1 MPENDNKL
9 NRFDKDESDAKTLRI
24 RLVGISFVVMGLFS
38 MFFLRRTEG
47 WFEDYWRVMIG
58 LLLIFG
64 GLASIVWARSFAN
77 DEITD
82 DENEITDNKT
92 EVRDDKAEVSDDK
105 TEVRDDKAEVGDD
118 EVFSWALVW
127 DNDAEAMARVT
138 DAEARLARARARA
151 EVKPLARP
159 EAALVKVKEAWA
171 GIVKAKA
178 RHAEACVCANK
189 AEAEGGY
196 KKTNATWAEAE
207 AARGL
212 ACKIRANA
220 DKAGARVA
228 WTMVELAKAEVAWTE
243 AEAETARADETATWA
258 SMIVRAKARLVKAE
272 TEYTKS
278 IDCWSWQ
285 TNLWN
290 WFKGSGNK

>member
-82 DENEITDNKT
+82 DENEITDN
-92 EVRDDKAEVSDDK
+92 K

>member
-24 RLVGISFVVMGLFS
+24 RLVGISVVVMGLFL
-38 MFFLRRTEG
+38 MFFFRRTEG
-47 WFEDYWRVMIG
+47 WVEDYWRVMIG

-92 EVRDDKAEVSDDK
+92 EVRDDKAEV
-105 TEVRDDKAEVGDD
+105 GDD

-138 DAEARLARARARA
+138 DAEARLARTRA

-159 EAALVKVKEAWA
+159 EAALVKVKEVWA

-178 RHAEACVCANK
+178 RHAVACVCANK

>member
-47 WFEDYWRVMIG
+47 WVEDYWRVMIG

-92 EVRDDKAEVSDDK
+92 EVRDDKA
-105 TEVRDDKAEVGDD
+105 EVRDDKAEVGDD

>member
-138 DAEARLARARARA
+138 DAEARLARARA

>member
-9 NRFDKDESDAKTLRI
+9 NRFDNDESDAKTLRI

-47 WFEDYWRVMIG
+47 WVEDYWRVMIG

-92 EVRDDKAEVSDDK
+92 EVRDDK
-105 TEVRDDKAEVGDD
+105 TEVRDDKAEVADD
-118 EVFSWALVW
+118 EVLSWALVW
-127 DNDAEAMARVT
+127 ANDAEAMARIT
-138 DAEARLARARARA
+138 DAEARLARAMA
-151 EVKPLARP
+151 EAKTLPKP
-159 EAALVKVKEAWA
+159 EATLGKVKEAWA

>member
-47 WFEDYWRVMIG
+47 WVEDYWRVMIG

-92 EVRDDKAEVSDDK
+92 EVRDDKAEV
-105 TEVRDDKAEVGDD
+105 GDD

-138 DAEARLARARARA
+138 DAEARLARARARARA

>member
-47 WFEDYWRVMIG
+47 WVEDYWRVMIG

-64 GLASIVWARSFAN
+64 GLAAIVWARSFAN

-82 DENEITDNKT
+82 DENEITDN
-92 EVRDDKAEVSDDK
+92 K

-189 AEAEGGY
+189 AEAEAGY

>member
-47 WFEDYWRVMIG
+47 WVEDYWRVMIG

-92 EVRDDKAEVSDDK
+92 EVRDDKAEV
-105 TEVRDDKAEVGDD
+105 GDD

-138 DAEARLARARARA
+138 DAEARLARARA

>member
-38 MFFLRRTEG
+38 MFFLRRTEA
-47 WFEDYWRVMIG
+47 WVEDYWRVMIG

-92 EVRDDKAEVSDDK
+92 EVRDDKAEVGDDK

-127 DNDAEAMARVT
+127 NNDAEAMARVT
-138 DAEARLARARARA
+138 DAEARLARARA

>member
-47 WFEDYWRVMIG
+47 WVEDYWRVMIG

-92 EVRDDKAEVSDDK
+92 EVRDDKAEVGDDK

-127 DNDAEAMARVT
+127 NNDAEAMARVT
-138 DAEARLARARARA
+138 DAEARLARARA

-171 GIVKAKA
+171 RIVKAKA

-243 AEAETARADETATWA
+243 AETETARADETATWA

>member
-9 NRFDKDESDAKTLRI
+9 NRFDNDESDAKTLRI

-47 WFEDYWRVMIG
+47 WVEDSWRVMIG

-92 EVRDDKAEVSDDK
+92 EVRDDKAEV
-105 TEVRDDKAEVGDD
+105 GDD

-138 DAEARLARARARA
+138 DAEARLARAMA
-151 EVKPLARP
+151 EAKTLPKP
-159 EAALVKVKEAWA
+159 EATLGKVKEAWA

-178 RHAEACVCANK
+178 RHAEACFCANK
-189 AEAEGGY
+189 AEAEAGY

-207 AARGL
+207 AARSFAG
-212 ACKIRANA
+212 KVRANA
-220 DKAGARVA
+220 NKAEARVA

-243 AEAETARADETATWA
+243 AEAARADETATWE

>member
-47 WFEDYWRVMIG
+47 WVEDYWRVMIG

-92 EVRDDKAEVSDDK
+92 EVRDDKAEV
-105 TEVRDDKAEVGDD
+105 GDD

-138 DAEARLARARARA
+138 DAEARLARARARARA

-207 AARGL
+207 AARSL

>member
-92 EVRDDKAEVSDDK
+92 EVRDDKAEV
-105 TEVRDDKAEVGDD
+105 GDD

-138 DAEARLARARARA
+138 DAEARLARARA

-159 EAALVKVKEAWA
+159 EAALVKVKEVWA

-178 RHAEACVCANK
+178 RHAEPVS
-189 AEAEGGY
+189 
-196 KKTNATWAEAE
+196 
-207 AARGL
+207 L
-212 ACKIRANA
+212 
-220 DKAGARVA
+220 
-228 WTMVELAKAEVAWTE
+228 
-243 AEAETARADETATWA
+243 
-258 SMIVRAKARLVKAE
+258 
-272 TEYTKS
+272 
-278 IDCWSWQ
+278 
-285 TNLWN
+285 
-290 WFKGSGNK
+290 